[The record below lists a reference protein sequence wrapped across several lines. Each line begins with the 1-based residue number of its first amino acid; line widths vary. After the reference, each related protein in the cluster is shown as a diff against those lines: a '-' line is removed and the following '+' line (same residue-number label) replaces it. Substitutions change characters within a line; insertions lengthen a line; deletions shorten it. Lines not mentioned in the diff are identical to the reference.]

1 MQTQDK
7 DQNSVLSNWSL
18 DREVVLSLVI
28 NAPRELVFAA
38 WADPQ
43 QIQKWFG
50 PSGIEIESQ
59 EIDISV
65 GKRWRFDMV
74 APDGTRY
81 KNRMLFRRIEKP
93 SYIEFD
99 HGDDLDV
106 DPGKFRMTVTFD
118 QQSDGKTVI
127 TMRQLHPT
135 KEQREAVI
143 GFGGVE
149 YGYQTLGKLAK
160 HVESIK

>member
-81 KNRMLFRRIEKP
+81 KNRMLFR
-93 SYIEFD
+93 
-99 HGDDLDV
+99 
-106 DPGKFRMTVTFD
+106 
-118 QQSDGKTVI
+118 
-127 TMRQLHPT
+127 
-135 KEQREAVI
+135 
-143 GFGGVE
+143 
-149 YGYQTLGKLAK
+149 
-160 HVESIK
+160 